1 MALESHGLDGGLSTG
16 ANKFALAF
24 VTCRSLHIP
33 FVGKFNLCLNLAE
46 KRNPHVAENLIHM
59 RLLVDFFFLPGHHRV
74 IKATYFLI
82 TISY

>member
-46 KRNPHVAENLIHM
+46 KKKSTR
-59 RLLVDFFFLPGHHRV
+59 
-74 IKATYFLI
+74 
-82 TISY
+82 S